1 MPKIAM
7 KTNVLSAFALS
18 LLLTA
23 SACAQDN
30 TTAAERE
37 ARRQTRAQKI
47 EKSKTELKE
56 IGQDVKEKA
65 KVVGEAVST
74 EAQKAAEAIER
85 KAEERKVKRGT
96 ARRDTV

>member
-1 MPKIAM
+1 MQ
-7 KTNVLSAFALS
+7 TNVLSAFAFS
-18 LLLTA
+18 ALLTV

-37 ARRQTRAQKI
+37 ARRQKI
-47 EKSKTELKE
+47 EKTKVELKE

-65 KVVGEAVST
+65 KVVGEVMST
-74 EAQKAAEAIER
+74 EAKKAGDAIDR
-85 KAEERKVKRGT
+85 KVEERRAKRGT